1 MSEIDELYSVQLCD
15 NTPKEAQFARAEIEA
30 IIKPIIAERDA
41 LRYRI
46 NALEVRERKLGAAF
60 QDLLINTNG
69 CCEYCGGDDGNHRAW
84 CWFADW
90 YFKKLLGPAE

>member
-41 LRYRI
+41 LRE
-46 NALEVRERKLGAAF
+46 ALRMVEHVRMLEP
-60 QDLLINTNG
+60 
-69 CCEYCGGDDGNHRAW
+69 DGVYTLCPW
-84 CWFADW
+84 CSGPE
-90 YFKKLLGPAE
+90 KLLPDSAYTGHNPGCPRQAALKEAAE